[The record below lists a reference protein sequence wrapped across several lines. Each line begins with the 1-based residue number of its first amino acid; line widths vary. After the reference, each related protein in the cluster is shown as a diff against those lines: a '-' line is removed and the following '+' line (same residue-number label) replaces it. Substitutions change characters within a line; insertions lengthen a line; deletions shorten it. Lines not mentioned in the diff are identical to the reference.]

1 MKVFVKSHT
10 DGFRRCGV
18 AHTREGREFPDGF
31 FSEEQLMQL
40 NDDPEITMVAGVVDD
55 EAGIDQIEGDKIK
68 DMEEPNLADLA
79 AAAGQAIE
87 DGNTIASGAPSVE
100 AMEEILGYSITSEQ
114 RAVAWAAWK
123 NGNK

>member
-1 MKVFVKSHT
+1 MKVFVKSRT

-40 NDDPEITMVAGVVDD
+40 NEDPEITMGPVLDD
-55 EAGIDQIEGDKIK
+55 T
-68 DMEEPNLADLA
+68 EEPNLEDLA
-79 AAAGQAIE
+79 EAAGKAIE

>member
-40 NDDPEITMVAGVVDD
+40 EADPEITMGPVLDDDDAGF
-55 EAGIDQIEGDKIK
+55 DQIEGDQIK
-68 DMEEPNLADLA
+68 DMEVPNLADLA
-79 AAAGQAIE
+79 AAAGKAIE
-87 DGNTIASGAPSVE
+87 DGNTIGSGAPSVE
-100 AMEEILGYSITSEQ
+100 AMVDILGYSITSEQ
-114 RAVAWAAWK
+114 RDAAWAACK
-123 NGNK
+123 EGNE